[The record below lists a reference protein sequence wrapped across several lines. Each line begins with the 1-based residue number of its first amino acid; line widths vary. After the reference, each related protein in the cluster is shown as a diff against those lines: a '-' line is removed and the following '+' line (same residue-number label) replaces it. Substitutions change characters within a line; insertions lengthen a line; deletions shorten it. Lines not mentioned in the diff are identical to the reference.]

1 MKIAVLAAMESEV
14 KLLKALESADLLV
27 AQTGI
32 GKVHAALKTAEVIR
46 DFQPDLVL
54 NSGVAG
60 GLNASLNIGDV
71 VAGQTVCYHDVW
83 CGKPNL
89 KGQIQGLPLIFQS
102 DSKALSVLDSSV
114 HQGLIISGDQFI
126 QDQEKLLSLKADF
139 PEALAVDMESAAVA
153 QTCYI
158 YKTPFLTI
166 RLISDIP
173 GGAHH
178 QEQYDAFWQ
187 TAAEKSFETLKK
199 ILSSLTA
206 KDAN

>member
-1 MKIAVLAAMESEV
+1 MKIAVLAAMDSEV
-14 KLLKALESADLLV
+14 KLLKTLESADLFI

-46 DFQPDLVL
+46 IHKPDLIL
-54 NSGVAG
+54 NSGIAG
-60 GLNASLNIGDV
+60 GLDAQLNIGDV
-71 VAGQTVCYHDVW
+71 VVGENVCYHDVW
-83 CGKPNL
+83 CGTPNL
-89 KGQIQGLPLIFQS
+89 KGQIQGLPLFFQS
-102 DSKALSVLDSSV
+102 DSKALSVLDTSV
-114 HQGLIISGDQFI
+114 HKGLIISGDQFI
-126 QDQEKLLSLKADF
+126 QDKEKLMSLKADF

-153 QTCYI
+153 QTCHI
-158 YKTPFLTI
+158 YNTPFITI
-166 RLISDIP
+166 RLISDTP
-173 GGAHH
+173 GVAHH

>member
-14 KLLKALESADLLV
+14 KLLKTLESADVIV

-32 GKVHAALKTAEVIR
+32 GKVHAALKTAEIIR
-46 DFQPDLVL
+46 IHKPDLIL

-60 GLNASLNIGDV
+60 GLDARLNIGDV

-83 CGKPNL
+83 CGTPNL
-89 KGQIQGLPLIFQS
+89 KGQIQGLPLFFQA
-102 DSKALSVLDSSV
+102 DSKALSVLDPST
-114 HQGLIISGDQFI
+114 HKGLIISGDQFI
-126 QDQEKLLSLKADF
+126 QDKEKLLSLKADF

-158 YKTPFLTI
+158 YKTPFVSI
-166 RLISDIP
+166 RLISDTP
-173 GGAHH
+173 GVKHH
-178 QEQYDAFWQ
+178 QAQYDTFWQ

-199 ILSSLTA
+199 ILSSLIA